1 MKRKYLSL
9 LLATTFMMSST
20 TVFASEY
27 TLPFNNMEV
36 IHGIDKNGEATITF
50 TVPKDEMESYL
61 TKEQDLMQP
70 PKVGEVLGTIY
81 KENGEKTELYSQYD
95 IGQCVGYAR
104 ARFEELHQI
113 QFPYMGNAKYWI
125 QNHYRS
131 TQTKMILD
139 LDKLQ
144 EKAIAVYE
152 PTEELKTMAGHL
164 VIIEYIER
172 DEKGNPMNV
181 YYTDSN
187 TLGEGIFYK
196 EHDGKVKKMSIEEF
210 KNPYGLKLLGY
221 IVPDETAQTE
231 EAQERILP
239 MVNGY
244 MDVTGTIDPITGKV
258 DPNIKTPYGSQP
270 TMSYGYL
277 VFE

>member
-9 LLATTFMMSST
+9 LLATTFMMSGT

-50 TVPKDEMESYL
+50 TVPKDEMELYL

-81 KENGEKTELYSQYD
+81 KENGEKTEFYSQYD

-144 EKAIAVYE
+144 EKAIAVYK

-172 DEKGNPMNV
+172 DEKGNLMNV

-221 IVPDETAQTE
+221 IVPDERAQIE
-231 EAQERILP
+231 ETTLP